1 MEARLSWAWRGEMES
16 WFNSIRKRQHQ
27 QKTKTKPK
35 KTLIHAESSK
45 CAWITIKRCL
55 KIEGKKD
62 SRWSLSQLFDAF
74 SLFNFKRQKSCN
86 VRKKWILSLS
96 AQITEVERACRGINI
111 SMLTNALLSQ
121 RSFVPGKKIW
131 MKNCIYI
138 ISYLI
143 STFFKCKWVLFQMQH
158 AEFFCIE
165 NVFKFVCFFFQ
176 ITQYNI

>member
-27 QKTKTKPK
+27 QKTKTKKP
-35 KTLIHAESSK
+35 LIHADSSK

-165 NVFKFVCFFFQ
+165 NVLKFVCFFFQ